1 MMKIMIMMKN
11 QDRATPE
18 NLTTRTMNLR
28 RPVARFALLS
38 LALGFICGCAQMP
51 REANPLFKFSFR
63 SPPVPGCIPVTPE
76 TTYSN
81 QTGFGFEP
89 GADVKFVHGPGD
101 KPGHAIT
108 SDKSFAF
115 SVALPE
121 GNYKVLVTLG
131 NPQSAAETTVE
142 AELRR
147 LMLQQIRTQPGQF
160 QTCSFIVNVRQPAIA
175 GGGQVR
181 LKDREKDKE
190 KWAWDDRLTLEFL
203 GDHPSIS
210 ALEIQRADVPTL
222 FILGDSTVCDQ
233 SGEPFNSWGQMLP
246 RFFKPAVAVANHAES
261 GESVASSL
269 SAGRFQKVWSL
280 MKRGDWLF
288 VQFGHNDMKSRAANA
303 LQTYTG
309 DLRKVV
315 DQTRARGGFPVL
327 CTPVSRR
334 SFDAGG
340 KITNSFGGYP
350 DAVRLVA
357 REKNVPLID
366 LQEMGAAFY
375 QALGPEAAPRAF
387 ASPREITHHSD
398 YGSYEIAQCVLQGI
412 RQNNLPIARFIVDD
426 FKGFDPA
433 HPDPMD
439 SFKLP
444 PSPLSTRET
453 PEGN

>member
-1 MMKIMIMMKN
+1 MP
-11 QDRATPE
+11 A
-18 NLTTRTMNLR
+18 NLLPRTRIFGGSIS
-28 RPVARFALLS
+28 RFAVLS
-38 LALGFICGCAQMP
+38 VAAGSIAGFAEKSAAFQSQSQEEIS
-51 REANPLFKFSFR
+51 LFKFSFG
-63 SPPVPGCIPVTPE
+63 SPPVPGWTQVTPGM
-76 TTYSN
+76 TYSN
-81 QTGFGFEP
+81 WPGFGFEP
-89 GADVKFVHGPGD
+89 GAELKFVDRPDNNPGQAISSD
-101 KPGHAIT
+101 KP
-108 SDKSFAF
+108 FFF

-131 NPQSAAETTVE
+131 HPQTAAETTVS

-147 LMLQQIRTQPGQF
+147 LMLQQFHTGAGQF

-175 GGGQVR
+175 GFSGREVI
-181 LKDREKDKE
+181 LKEREKTSE
-190 KWAWDDRLTLEFL
+190 KWAWDDRLTLEFNGL
-203 GDHPSIS
+203 HPSLS
-210 ALEIQRADVPTL
+210 ALEIKSANVPTL
-222 FILGDSTVCDQ
+222 FLIGDSTVCDQ
-233 SGEPFNSWGQMLP
+233 PGEPYNSWGQMLP
-246 RFFKPAVAVANHAES
+246 RFFQPVLAVANHAES
-261 GESVASSL
+261 GETVASSL
-269 SAGRFQKVWSL
+269 SAGRFQKIWRL
-280 MKRGDWLF
+280 MKKGDYLF
-288 VQFGHNDMKSRAANA
+288 VQFGHNDMKSTAANA
-303 LQTYTG
+303 LPAYTG
-309 DLRKVV
+309 DLRQIV
-315 DQTRARGGFPVL
+315 DETRSRGGLPVL
-327 CTPVSRR
+327 CTSVSRR

-340 KITNSFGGYP
+340 KISNSFGGYP